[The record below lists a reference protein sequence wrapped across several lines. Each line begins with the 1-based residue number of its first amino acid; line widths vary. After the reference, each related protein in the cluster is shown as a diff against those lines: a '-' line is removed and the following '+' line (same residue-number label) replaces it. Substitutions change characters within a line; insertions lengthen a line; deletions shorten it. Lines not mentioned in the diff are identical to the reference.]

1 MDTIPSRKISVQHG
15 ISGYKASLQ
24 DRESTSR
31 LRVVIDFEFVSKEAC
46 HNFYTDLNTKP
57 DLYRYT
63 FILHIIEGSLDEVK
77 LRAKNALHALA
88 CQKKSELKNDHAERD
103 FSWTDERTTGYT
115 PTRSRPLRDIDPA
128 LGETTGGEQVWYIYQ
143 EMLALQARA
152 LSKIDVSGN
161 YVSREDKYD
170 QFCAFAQLGGGS
182 VTDNKLLYMLI
193 RWADVDFSRL
203 GAIEN

>member
-1 MDTIPSRKISVQHG
+1 MNDNIRVVSDTESPVRGFYTKTSGMEPTWESMDTIPSRKISVQHG

-103 FSWTDERTTGYT
+103 FFWTDERTTGYT
-115 PTRSRPLRDIDPA
+115 PTRSRPR
-128 LGETTGGEQVWYIYQ
+128 
-143 EMLALQARA
+143 
-152 LSKIDVSGN
+152 
-161 YVSREDKYD
+161 
-170 QFCAFAQLGGGS
+170 
-182 VTDNKLLYMLI
+182 
-193 RWADVDFSRL
+193 
-203 GAIEN
+203 